1 MKMATLFLEPIY
13 ILTTTASCQR
23 EKVARPRRTPPPAV
37 MKERLSPGR
46 MSPKPTVD
54 TWSYSFSIL
63 IVIL

>member
-1 MKMATLFLEPIY
+1 M
-13 ILTTTASCQR
+13 ASCQR

-63 IVIL
+63 IVILW